1 MPAAREEVVVHHDD
15 DGDDEDDDD
24 DEDDEIRTWY
34 SLSTFWATSTWFLAY
49 ACVYNKRLHAFGSF
63 FILHIL

>member
-1 MPAAREEVVVHHDD
+1 VVHHDD
-15 DGDDEDDDD
+15 DDDDDDDDEDE

-34 SLSTFWATSTWFLAY
+34 SLSTFWATWFLAY